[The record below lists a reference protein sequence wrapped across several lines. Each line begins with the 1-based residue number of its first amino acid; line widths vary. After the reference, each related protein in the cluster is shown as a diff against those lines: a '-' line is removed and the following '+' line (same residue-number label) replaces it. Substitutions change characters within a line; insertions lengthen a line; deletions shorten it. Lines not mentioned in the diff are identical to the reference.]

1 MEHAQVN
8 YHKLIFPICLARLEV
23 IVQCDIATRGLGYV
37 FTTTRLLDF
46 GGEVEG
52 E

>member
-1 MEHAQVN
+1 MSQAE
-8 YHKLIFPICLARLEV
+8 LPICLARLEV
-23 IVQCDIATRGLGYV
+23 TERYDIATRGLGYV
-37 FTTTRLLDF
+37 FTATRLLDL